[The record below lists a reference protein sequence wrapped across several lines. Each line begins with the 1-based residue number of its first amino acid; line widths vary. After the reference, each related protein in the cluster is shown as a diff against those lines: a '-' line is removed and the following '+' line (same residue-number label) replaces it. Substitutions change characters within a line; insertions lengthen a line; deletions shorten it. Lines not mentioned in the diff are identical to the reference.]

1 MSIFS
6 SIKETIKRYGN
17 SVTIVEGDKKHNVTA
32 FVEPLRYK
40 NRVYVGGKYR
50 LLGKDRDEKYLYIGY
65 AENPLTEQ
73 YSVIE
78 MQNSKYIVKRCE
90 TYYVKDYPIYVWAI
104 LTPYGDDLEDDYE
117 SDREAG

>member
-1 MSIFS
+1 MSIFG
-6 SIKETIKRYGN
+6 SIKDTIKRYGN
-17 SVTIVEGDKKHNVTA
+17 NITIVEGDKKNKTKA

-50 LLGKDRDEKYLYIGY
+50 LLGLDRDEKYLYIGY
-65 AENPLTEQ
+65 AENSLKEQ
-73 YSVIE
+73 CSVIE
-78 MQNSKYIVKRCE
+78 MQDCKYIVKRCE

>member
-1 MSIFS
+1 MSIFG
-6 SIKETIKRYGN
+6 SIKGTIKRYGN
-17 SVTIVEGDKKHNVTA
+17 SVTIIESDKRTKVKA

-50 LLGKDRDEKYLYIGY
+50 LLGTDRDEKYLYIGC
-65 AENPLTEQ
+65 AENPLKEK

-78 MQNSKYIVKRCE
+78 MQGSKYIVKRCE

-104 LTPYGDDLEDDYE
+104 LTPCGDDLEDDYE
-117 SDREAG
+117 SD